1 MAHIID
7 IDKLTIGERLKL
19 ANYLW
24 DSVEDSKTELD
35 ISDWHK
41 EVIEER
47 IANRTED
54 TSKLKSWEILY
65 SELTKKYNL

>member
-7 IDKLTIGERLKL
+7 LDKLTIGERLKL

-24 DSVEDSKTELD
+24 DSIEDTGTELD

-41 EVIEER
+41 EVIDER
-47 IANRTED
+47 IANRNED
-54 TSKLKSWEILY
+54 TDKLKSWEILY
-65 SELTKKYNL
+65 SELTKKYDL

>member
-24 DSVEDSKTELD
+24 DSVEESKTVLD

-41 EVIEER
+41 EVIDER
-47 IANRTED
+47 IENRTED
-54 TSKLKSWEILY
+54 TNKLKTWEMLY